1 MYKTATIINKR
12 TYIGNVFIDG
22 KVYGDRMMKSP
33 YRQYT
38 VFPENLFI
46 DVATNDGDEIIKLE
60 SFADRILQFK
70 RNTLYIINVS
80 QELEFQ
86 EAEFTGYGITSQSA
100 SCKTPHGVIWANSEG
115 MFLYDSQKV
124 TNMLKTGSVTKISSE
139 DWKDFTTFEEDG
151 ITYYRKLKVCYIDD
165 NQDVHVYN
173 DNTTS
178 SIDGYKMHIY
188 TGAVGSLKKRFNVGR
203 SSNIIN
209 FNTNSYLAD
218 YNSENPYIVKWD
230 KTPLMSGFN
239 NNNEVFSL
247 ITKDFDFGSPSTLK
261 KIYRVY
267 ITYKAN
273 NTIATNIG
281 VKIFISVNGE
291 NNFVTGATYFSQTDG
306 TYITSGG
313 RLTRTSGAWKQ
324 GWFKPKT
331 SVAGKIY
338 SFQIKVASDG
348 NNVFDTSGFEIDDI
362 SIVFR
367 SKKPK

>member
-1 MYKTATIINKR
+1 
-12 TYIGNVFIDG
+12 
-22 KVYGDRMMKSP
+22 
-33 YRQYT
+33 
-38 VFPENLFI
+38 
-46 DVATNDGDEIIKLE
+46 
-60 SFADRILQFK
+60 
-70 RNTLYIINVS
+70 
-80 QELEFQ
+80 
-86 EAEFTGYGITSQSA
+86 
-100 SCKTPHGVIWANSEG
+100 

-273 NTIATNIG
+273 NP
-281 VKIFISVNGE
+281 KING
-291 NNFVTGATYFSQTDG
+291 S
-306 TYITSGG
+306 
-313 RLTRTSGAWKQ
+313 K
-324 GWFKPKT
+324 
-331 SVAGKIY
+331 
-338 SFQIKVASDG
+338 
-348 NNVFDTSGFEIDDI
+348 GF
-362 SIVFR
+362 
-367 SKKPK
+367 